1 MQHVQHNNS
10 PFAPPPAYHRE
21 HEPIELPSELRIAF
35 LHPDLGIGGAERLV
49 VDAAVA
55 LQQRGHHVE
64 IFTSYHEDGPRGRS
78 FEETRNGTLK
88 VHVLGAWL
96 VPRSFLA
103 RFKVVCAMLRQ
114 LHLTFSFLLA
124 CLLYHLSGLP
134 LLSSLLLPETKPFS
148 SSADWSPLRQ
158 LAPFDVVVV
167 DQLSTAIPLLRW
179 FGQNRIVF
187 YCHFPDLLLSPSR
200 PASST
205 ANDPRKEPPWTIA
218 REIRSMYRK
227 PIDTLEQETTGQ
239 ADKIVVNSEFT
250 GQVFVT
256 TFRTM
261 GRVPRV
267 VYPAVDVKA
276 YGKRVEVGKE
286 DTWLQSQDPMLLS
299 INRFEGKKDL
309 ALAVD
314 AFARIAG
321 DQPKLHLVIAGG
333 YDPRLADNVKTL
345 LSLQRLAKKHELSYY
360 TYTSSSAAVSSA
372 PDAELYKAAQ
382 ASTTPPTTTPRIL
395 FLLNLT
401 AAQKD
406 ALLHSPSTVALLYTP
421 SFEHFGI
428 VPIEAMASGLPVLA
442 TNSGGP
448 TESII
453 DDGLNSCTTTGLL
466 RSPSADVWA
475 TAMKD
480 LLALSRTRRQEMGS
494 KGKERVE
501 KVFSL
506 SRLGEEMERVCID
519 AARLGK
525 PISSETG
532 FLKLLAFMGIGLFC
546 SISGIIA
553 FWLL

>member
-10 PFAPPPAYHRE
+10 PFAAPPAYHRE
-21 HEPIELPSELRIAF
+21 HEPVELPSELRIAF

-64 IFTSYHEDGPRGRS
+64 VFTSYHEDGPKGRS

-96 VPRSFLA
+96 VPRSILG

-114 LHLTFSFLLA
+114 LHLAFSFLLA

-134 LLSSLLLPETKPFS
+134 LLSSLLIPETKPFS

-158 LAPFDVVVV
+158 LAPFDVLVV

-200 PASST
+200 PASSA
-205 ANDPRKEPPWTIA
+205 ANDPRKDPPWTIA
-218 REIRSMYRK
+218 REIRSMYRR

-239 ADKIVVNSEFT
+239 ADKIVVNSGFT
-250 GQVFVT
+250 AEVFVS
-256 TFRTM
+256 TFRTI

-267 VYPAVDVKA
+267 VYPAVDIKA
-276 YGKRVEVGKE
+276 FGKTVEMGKE
-286 DTWLQSQDPMLLS
+286 DKWLQSQDPMLLS
-299 INRFEGKKDL
+299 INRFEGKKDI

-314 AFARIAG
+314 SFARIAE
-321 DQPKLHLVIAGG
+321 DHPKLRLVIAGG

-345 LSLQRLAKKHELSYY
+345 SSLQRLATKHELSYY
-360 TYTSSSAAVSSA
+360 TYTSSSAAASSGSN
-372 PDAELYKAAQ
+372 AELYKSANV
-382 ASTTPPTTTPRIL
+382 STTPPAEAPRIL

-401 AAQKD
+401 GAQKD
-406 ALLHSPSTVALLYTP
+406 ALLQAPSLVALLYTP

-428 VPIEAMASGLPVLA
+428 VPIEAMASQSPVLA

-448 TESII
+448 TESIV
-453 DDGLNSCTTTGLL
+453 DDGLDSETTTGLL
-466 RSPSADVWA
+466 RVPSADVWA
-475 TAMKD
+475 TALKD
-480 LLALSRTRRQEMGS
+480 LLALSLKRRQEMGS
-494 KGKERVE
+494 KGKQRAE

-506 SRLGEEMERVCID
+506 PRLGEEMEKACVD
-519 AARLGK
+519 AARIGK

-532 FLKLLAFMGIGLFC
+532 FLKLMAFIGIGAFC
-546 SISGIIA
+546 FISGVVA